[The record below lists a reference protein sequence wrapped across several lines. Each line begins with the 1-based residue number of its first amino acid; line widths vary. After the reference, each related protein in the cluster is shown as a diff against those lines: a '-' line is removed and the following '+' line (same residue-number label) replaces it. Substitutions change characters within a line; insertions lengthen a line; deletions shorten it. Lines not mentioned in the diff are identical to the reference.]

1 MSATASVRTTDDGG
15 WPVTTK
21 AWDVL
26 AGTITQLRE
35 DLVSL
40 AGQGLE
46 EGIVRLPMAQTA
58 RRLETL
64 ERVRVQARVVDDA
77 SCAIG
82 RRATLHDEDG
92 QAMTCELVFPG
103 EGDPSRGLISADS
116 PLGAAIV
123 GKRTGDIV
131 EVDAPVG
138 RWTATVISID

>member
-1 MSATASVRTTDDGG
+1 MSVNASVRTAGNRG
-15 WPVTTK
+15 WPVTPK
-21 AWDVL
+21 AWDTL
-26 AGTITQLRE
+26 AGTIARLRD
-35 DLVSL
+35 DLVTL

-46 EGIVRLPMAQTA
+46 EGIVRLPVAQVT

-64 ERVRVQARVVDDA
+64 ERVRVEARVVDDS

-82 RRATLHDEDG
+82 RHVTLHDEDG
-92 QAMTCELVFPG
+92 QALTCELVFPG

-123 GKRTGDIV
+123 GKRTGDDV